1 MDDHTAQVCPEL
13 SNHELFEKWRIV
25 DTTKLEGERL
35 TELERDLKES
45 NRRYTQAYQVVLS
58 HTSAIELH
66 AFWKLFPT
74 NDDGA
79 DAHMDL
85 GFSERPS
92 QQAKKASGTGSKKQ
106 VQSPA
111 KFDMTNPMHMHMEG
125 DEVVL

>member
-85 GFSERPS
+85 GFSERPT
-92 QQAKKASGTGSKKQ
+92 QQAKKASGIGSKKEA
-106 VQSPA
+106 QSLA
-111 KFDMTNPMHMHMEG
+111 EFDMANPMYSER